1 MKRKRIPTYN
11 DGYLLV
17 CERRQGEDFTVRNPK
32 RKDDMQPV
40 LKLAYEEKSR
50 RDQDIEFA
58 ESAGRSLSIKLK
70 TRLRQTVKNTHMVLI
85 GNVLYSIIKLDY
97 DRGNNEMYFYLEEA
111 KVFAG

>member
-1 MKRKRIPTYN
+1 MKRKRILTYN
-11 DGYLLV
+11 DGYLLI
-17 CERRQGEDFTVRNPK
+17 CKKQMEEDLTLRNPK

-58 ESAGRSLSIKLK
+58 ESAGRSLSMKLK
-70 TRLRQTVKNTHMVLI
+70 TRLYQTVKNTHMVMI

-97 DRGNNEMYFYLEEA
+97 DRANNEMYFYLEEA
-111 KVFAG
+111 KIFAE